1 MDRGLEISW
10 ESLWRVLGM
19 LILVSIIYLAFDIWI
34 AVLLAI
40 VISSALD
47 ASVSWL
53 ERKKVPRIIGTFL
66 IYIAAVLA
74 LALVLYTILPL
85 ALAEINSLLK
95 NISRFDGTALG
106 LEEATRVV
114 EVINQSLSQIT
125 NLLLS
130 GNISFTEILGRFIGG
145 ASLAIAVFVLS
156 FYLTVDRDGVEKFLL
171 EIMPAGYEDRVLN
184 VYYRTRSKIGQWLYG
199 QLFLSLSIG
208 TAVFVGLWLIGV
220 KYSLVLGILAGLLEI
235 VPYVGPIFGGLI
247 AFLIAASESLT
258 LGLYV
263 AIMFIIIQQL
273 ESTLLVPVVM
283 RFTTSV
289 HPAAVLISLLVGA
302 RLFGFVGIILAV
314 PMAVM
319 LQELIDSWANEK
331 TKRKASSLV

>member
-1 MDRGLEISW
+1 MDRGLEVSW
-10 ESLWRVLGM
+10 GSLWRVLGM

-53 ERKKVPRIIGTFL
+53 ERKKIPRIIGTLL
-66 IYIAAVLA
+66 IYIAVLLA
-74 LALVLYTILPL
+74 LALVLYAILPL
-85 ALAEINSLLK
+85 ALAEVNSLLK
-95 NISRFDGTALG
+95 IISRFDGTALG
-106 LEEATRVV
+106 LEEASRVI
-114 EVINQSLSQIT
+114 EVVNQSLSQIT

-171 EIMPAGYEDRVLN
+171 ELMPAGYEDRVLN

-208 TAVFVGLWLIGV
+208 TVVFVGLWLIGV

-263 AIMFIIIQQL
+263 VIMFIIIQQL

-319 LQELIDSWANEK
+319 LQELVDSWANEK